1 MFRDLDDY
9 YDYLNHNII
18 YKRFFD
24 SYSDKEEFDQLLF
37 AIRLKKLAVFAHQIG
52 LDEFGLELYN
62 FELKLYV
69 EDTYQPTNI
78 FNFEHALMVCAMEYA
93 KLKNW
98 KLAERYAIQIA
109 DLHLMNRTKNMILY
123 LEIQPSEK

>member
-52 LDEFGLELYN
+52 LELYN
-62 FELKLYV
+62 FELKPYV

-78 FNFEHALMVCAMEYA
+78 FKFEHALMVCAMEYA

-123 LEIQPSEK
+123 LDIQPSEK